1 MRNIAKWLMAHDDF
15 AVVPHVSPDGDSY
28 GSCLAM
34 AMALRNMGK
43 RVFVAAPPVPLMY
56 DFLPGQELLCTG
68 EDMPFAPKAIVHM
81 DTASP
86 DRVCTRF
93 AEETETALID
103 HHETNAGFDDVR
115 WIDGK
120 ASSVGEMLVK
130 LLYEMDVQ
138 ITKDMATCI
147 YTAISTDTGNFQ
159 FSSTTPESLRAAA
172 ELIERGLEIGEVSA
186 HLFRSRT
193 LARTQLL
200 GEALHAMQL
209 HCGGKVATAVVTKEM
224 MARCGAVHADTE
236 GIVNYLN
243 EIRGVKA
250 AAMLEEREGET
261 KCSLRSQE
269 HIDVA
274 QIARSLGG
282 GGHRSAAGVTIKS
295 MPQEAL
301 KMLLEKIG
309 EAVG

>member
-1 MRNIAKWLMAHDDF
+1 MRDIAAWLRSHDDF

-28 GSCLAM
+28 GSCI
-34 AMALRNMGK
+34 AMALALKSIGK
-43 RVFVAAPPVPLMY
+43 RAFVAAPPVPLMY
-56 DFLPGQELLCTG
+56 DFLPAQDLIHMGD
-68 EDMPFAPKAIVHM
+68 DMPYAPKSIVHM

-86 DRVCTRF
+86 DRIAVQF
-93 AEETETALID
+93 ENGAETALID

-115 WIDGK
+115 WIKGD
-120 ASSVGEMLVK
+120 ASSVGEMLMS
-130 LLYEMDVQ
+130 LLHEMKIA
-138 ITKDMATCI
+138 ITKEIAICI

-159 FSSTTPESLRAAA
+159 FASTTPESLRATA
-172 ELIERGLEIGEVSA
+172 ELIECGLEIGEVST

-200 GEALHAMQL
+200 GEALHAMEL
-209 HCGGKVATAVVTKEM
+209 KNGGKIAMTIVTKEM
-224 MARCGAVHADTE
+224 MARCGAGHPDTE

-250 AAMLEEREGET
+250 AAMLEERDGET
-261 KCSLRSQE
+261 KVSLRSQE
-269 HIDVA
+269 WIDVA

-282 GGHRSAAGVTIKS
+282 GGHKSAAGVTIKAEPS
-295 MPQEAL
+295 RAAEILM
-301 KMLLEKIG
+301 EKLG

>member
-1 MRNIAKWLMAHDDF
+1 MRNVAAWLKAHDDF

-34 AMALRNMGK
+34 AMGLISLGK
-43 RVFVAAPPVPLMY
+43 RAFVAAPPVPLMY
-56 DFLPGQELLCTG
+56 DFLPGQDLICQKETV
-68 EDMPFAPKAIVHM
+68 PFAPRSIVHL

-86 DRVCTRF
+86 DRIVMQF
-93 AEETETALID
+93 DGAAETALID

-120 ASSVGEMLVK
+120 ASSTGEMLTELFK
-130 LLYEMDVQ
+130 EMEISVS
-138 ITKDMATCI
+138 KDMATCI

-159 FSSTTPESLRAAA
+159 FASTTPACLRAAA
-172 ELIERGLEIGEVSA
+172 ELIECGLEIGEVSA

-200 GEALHAMQL
+200 GDALHEMQL
-209 HCGGKVATAVVTKEM
+209 ANGGTIALTIVTKEM
-224 MARCGAVHADTE
+224 MARCNAGHPDTE

-261 KCSLRSQE
+261 KVSLRSQE
-269 HIDVA
+269 WIDVA

-282 GGHRSAAGVTIKS
+282 GGHRSAAGVTIKAE
-295 MPQEAL
+295 PNEAA
-301 KMLLEKIG
+301 KIILEKLG

>member
-1 MRNIAKWLMAHDDF
+1 MRNIAAWLKEHDDF
-15 AVVPHVSPDGDSY
+15 AIVPHVSPDGDSY

-34 AMALRNMGK
+34 AMALQGMGK
-43 RVFVAAPPVPLMY
+43 RAFVAAPPVPLMY
-56 DFLPGQELLCTG
+56 DFLPGQDLLHTAG
-68 EDMPFAPKAIVHM
+68 DMPFAPKAIVHM

-86 DRVCTRF
+86 DRVCTQF
-93 AEETETALID
+93 DSALESALID
-103 HHETNAGFDDVR
+103 HHETNPGFDDVR
-115 WIDGK
+115 WIDSK
-120 ASSVGEMLVK
+120 ASSVGEMLVQ
-130 LLYEMDVQ
+130 LLHEMGAP

-159 FSSTTPESLRAAA
+159 FASTTPASLRAAA
-172 ELIERGLEIGEVSA
+172 ELIECGLEIGEASA

-209 HCGGKVATAVVTKEM
+209 HGNGAIATTVVTKEM
-224 MARCGAVHADTE
+224 MARCQAGHADTE
-236 GIVNYLN
+236 GIVNFLN

-250 AAMLEEREGET
+250 AALLEERDGET

-274 QIARSLGG
+274 QIARVLGG

-295 MPQEAL
+295 APQQAL
-301 KMLLEKIG
+301 ALILEKIG